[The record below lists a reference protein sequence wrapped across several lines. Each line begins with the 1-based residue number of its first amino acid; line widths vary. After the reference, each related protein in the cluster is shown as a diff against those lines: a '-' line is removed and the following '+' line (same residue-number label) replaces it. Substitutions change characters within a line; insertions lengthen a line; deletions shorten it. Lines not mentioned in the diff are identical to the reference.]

1 MSNTRLRELQEEL
14 SKTLTELDEKEKE
27 VTRLKEEARQIRLE
41 ISRRGGRGF

>member
-14 SKTLTELDEKEKE
+14 SKTLTELDEKEKG
-27 VTRLKEEARQIRLE
+27 VARLKEEARQIRLE